1 MMCGEYQFQCTWCKG
16 SNLIVA
22 KGGDTQV
29 RQHAKT
35 IKHREARKLIKTESV
50 TKPTIQLKQATLVD
64 VGLNTK
70 DDTTEVIPARFLT
83 FSDKILRGEA
93 IIGLSQ
99 AENDISFRAMSKVVS
114 NFKDIDEGSKI
125 WSKIEMGKT
134 KINYVTTFG
143 IGKYQENRIKK
154 ELKET
159 EGFTLYIDTST
170 FHQKSDE
177 TGALAKDIDFIVHYF
192 SESSQRIEVHY
203 LSTVFLVHETA
214 SVQIDTILSILEKF
228 GMK

>member
-16 SNLIVA
+16 SNLKVA

-35 IKHREARKLIKTESV
+35 IKHREARKLIKSESV

-70 DDTTEVIPARFLT
+70 DDTTEVIPPRFLT

-99 AENDISFRAMSKVVS
+99 TENDISFRAMSKVVS

-134 KINYVTTFG
+134 KIN
-143 IGKYQENRIKK
+143 
-154 ELKET
+154 
-159 EGFTLYIDTST
+159 
-170 FHQKSDE
+170 
-177 TGALAKDIDFIVHYF
+177 
-192 SESSQRIEVHY
+192 
-203 LSTVFLVHETA
+203 
-214 SVQIDTILSILEKF
+214 
-228 GMK
+228 